1 MTVMISGRV
10 VGSSMSSGT
19 DMAAGPVAGPWD
31 TVTKVSPGVPMAR
44 LVPEAADVGRWYA
57 TQWGCLRGVNP
68 TEIAQRHTFSD
79 APIPRGVPLDPAA
92 PAKICLSY
100 RTAWPAA
107 GSSEGASAAMVE
119 VERHHPQFA
128 FSAGFGPVTVAQ
140 VDAESQLRRLD
151 QRLSRCQAVIA
162 EDAPLYRNT
171 VAPPAPS
178 PGAVPEGVQ
187 NATNP
192 VAAIVREVGAERC
205 RMEADRVATA
215 MSGRWVHNPT
225 RQDTMRMEQP
235 FAPPGIG
242 RGEARPPT
250 RGAGWPAYS

>member
-1 MTVMISGRV
+1 MTEASTL
-10 VGSSMSSGT
+10 GSPS
-19 DMAAGPVAGPWD
+19 GPWD
-31 TVTKVSPGVPMAR
+31 TVMKVGPGVPMAA
-44 LVPEAADVGRWYA
+44 LVPAPADAGSWWT

-68 TEIAQRHTFSD
+68 TAIARNHTFSD
-79 APIPRGVPLDPAA
+79 APIPRGVPFDPAA
-92 PAKICLSY
+92 PSKVCLEY

-107 GSSEGASAAMVE
+107 GTSEGASAAMVE
-119 VERHHPQFA
+119 TERHHPQFA

-151 QRLSRCQAVIA
+151 QPLSRCQAVIA

-171 VAPPAPS
+171 VAPPTPPA
-178 PGAVPEGVQ
+178 GAVPEYVQ

-192 VAAIVREVGAERC
+192 VAAIVREEGAERC
-205 RMEADRVATA
+205 RREADRVATA

-235 FAPPGIG
+235 FAPPGVG
-242 RGEARPPT
+242 RGEARPPVK
-250 RGAGWPAYS
+250 GAGWPAYS

>member
-1 MTVMISGRV
+1 
-10 VGSSMSSGT
+10 MSSIGAST
-19 DMAAGPVAGPWD
+19 LGSPTGPWD
-31 TVTKVSPGVPMAR
+31 TVMKVGPGASMAT
-44 LVPEAADVGRWYA
+44 LVPAPADAAGWYG

-68 TEIAQRHTFSD
+68 TAIAQRHTFSD
-79 APIPRGVPLDPAA
+79 APIPRGVPFDPAA

-107 GSSEGASAAMVE
+107 TSSEGASEAMVE
-119 VERHHPQFA
+119 TERHHPQFA

-151 QRLSRCQAVIA
+151 QPLGRCQAVIA
-162 EDAPLYRNT
+162 DDAPLYQNT
-171 VAPPAPS
+171 VAPPVPPA
-178 PGAVPEGVQ
+178 GAVPEYVQ

-192 VAAIVREVGAERC
+192 VAAIVRGLGC
-205 RMEADRVATA
+205 RPEADSVATA

-235 FAPPGIG
+235 FAPPGVG
-242 RGEARPPT
+242 RGEVRPPT